1 MRQKSRAEAAKEAIG
16 SQAKHATENVGILD
30 ALAMV
35 RFVES
40 PYVGSTIL
48 GGYQRNLNKQGNVQ
62 IPVVVRFVRVFS
74 VKLGGQGG
82 QGTCR
87 LTKSP
92 LGKLRFV
99 RGFSIEFDW

>member
-1 MRQKSRAEAAKEAIG
+1 MRQKSRAEAAEEAIG

-48 GGYQRNLNKQGNVQ
+48 GGYQRNLNRQGNAQ
-62 IPVVVRFVRVFS
+62 IPVQVGAKMAQDGPEPV
-74 VKLGGQGG
+74 
-82 QGTCR
+82 
-87 LTKSP
+87 
-92 LGKLRFV
+92 
-99 RGFSIEFDW
+99 SIEDLYENFEAKK